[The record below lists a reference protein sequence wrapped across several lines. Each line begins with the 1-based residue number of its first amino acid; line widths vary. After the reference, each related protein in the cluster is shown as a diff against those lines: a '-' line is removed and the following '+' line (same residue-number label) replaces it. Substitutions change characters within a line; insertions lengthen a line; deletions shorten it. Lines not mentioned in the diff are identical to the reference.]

1 MSTTGRPSR
10 STLAL
15 MGETG
20 RSAAALGQ
28 RIAARR
34 EELGRELGRDYTQG
48 NLADD
53 VTRILGRP
61 SHKAIRSD
69 QVSAWER
76 GNHVPRKE
84 TLLAIATALKT
95 TPDALRGGLTAATE
109 AELEQLDRIERHLV
123 RIEGL
128 VVEIASSHGIRVD
141 EPISSPDRPGQAP
154 GGAPGAAGLPTDP
167 PDAPRTVDTPQ
178 RAEGAQ
184 P

>member
-1 MSTTGRPSR
+1 
-10 STLAL
+10 

-34 EELGRELGRDYTQG
+34 EELSRELGRDYTQG

-61 SHKAIRSD
+61 PHKPIRSD

-109 AELEQLDRIERHLV
+109 AELEQLDRIERDIV
-123 RIEGL
+123 RIAGL
-128 VVEIASSHGIRVD
+128 VTEIAAHHGIRVD
-141 EPISSPDRPGQAP
+141 ESLISSPGRPGPAP

-167 PDAPRTVDTPQ
+167 PDAPHTVDTPQ
-178 RAEGAQ
+178 RAERAQ